1 MDKSEIIK
9 ALRNGAQSA
18 SNAVADTAAI
28 PVDLLSEGL
37 RAVGAPMPQNPVLGS
52 QWMREKGL
60 TAPVEPGLSADIG
73 YGVGGALQA
82 LPMNYGR
89 MAREMAD
96 GIYDAKK
103 ARQQAQ

>member
-1 MDKSEIIK
+1 MDKKAIIS

-37 RAVGAPMPQNPVLGS
+37 RAVGAPMPQNPVMGS
-52 QWMREKGL
+52 QWMRENGL
-60 TAPVEPGLSADIG
+60 TAPVEPGMSADLGNGIG
-73 YGVGGALQA
+73 NALTV
-82 LPMNYGR
+82 LPVNYGKQAR
-89 MAREMAD
+89 DMANA
-96 GIYDAKK
+96 IYDAKK